1 MSSIT
6 LDQGKGLQPGTGK
19 PKLDAPSGVI
29 AGLIFVAIMTAG
41 LAYTVWSVYQDISGA
56 GMPATTWLPFIL
68 LGVADRKSVV

>member
-41 LAYTVWSVYQDISGA
+41 LAYTVWSLYQDISGT

-68 LGVADRKSVV
+68 LGVALLI